1 MNKIWA
7 ILEEIP
13 DIINISPPPSDVERA
28 DDSRS
33 CAIYR
38 PDIIDITDYEQH
50 ASTTRFDLSN
60 ITTRSDYFDSDYFTC
75 NRLMFVSERMRGVM
89 ALDPA
94 EAKFIDVDASRSPRV
109 LGLMNYQIMEPCLAL
124 DVFVPPTIAETRR
137 SLAASAAA
145 ELANRQPPSGGIKV
159 RDDLP
164 VHDLFYEGTVRCLMC
179 SDAFALR
186 VLRSTC
192 DGMCFADP
200 GHMYGS
206 NMRFR
211 TLRGIE
217 EDLGWDE
224 KTLLPITRLVEAAD

>member
-7 ILEEIP
+7 VLEEIP
-13 DIINISPPPSDVERA
+13 DVINIVSPFSDA
-28 DDSRS
+28 DQDNDSRS
-33 CAIYR
+33 CDIYR
-38 PDIIDITDYEQH
+38 PDIINIADYEQN

-60 ITTRSDYFDSDYFTC
+60 ITSRSDYFDSDYFTW
-75 NRLMFVSERMRGVM
+75 NELIFVSERMRGVM
-89 ALDPA
+89 ALDPS
-94 EAKFIDVDASRSPRV
+94 EARFIDIDASRSPRV

-124 DVFVPPTIAETRR
+124 DVFVPPTIAETMR

-145 ELANRQPPSGGIKV
+145 ELANRLPPSGGIKV
-159 RDDLP
+159 RDDVP
-164 VHDLFYEGTVRCLMC
+164 VHDLFYESTVRCLMC

-192 DGMCFADP
+192 DGMYFADP